1 MSRKTTKMYLLF
13 RLAAV
18 IVPRLPRR
26 WLPPLSVL
34 LGWLAWAIAFKA
46 RRQATA
52 NMLHVLGPEIRTTR
66 LGRRRLR
73 RTVRQMFINNARN
86 YLEGF
91 CLPYVPVEEIVNNII
106 PGGEEHLAA
115 ALARGKGVLIVS
127 AHFGP
132 FDYLSQWLVA
142 RGYELV
148 IPVEQLKDRRM
159 LELMLNLRC
168 SHGIKYL
175 PVGNGTAMRAIL
187 RTLRQNQLVLI
198 TADRAVVG
206 QSVEIPFFGAPAR
219 LPGGPAMLAQRTG
232 AALVGAFGWRLEGT
246 RMQGEFAP
254 ISLAL
259 PEEEQQNPE
268 ALMRSIVQVMERYIG
283 AHPEQWL
290 VFAPVWLDQT
300 GAGSNGQRRQLG
312 TEERG
317 EERGMV
323 SCQ

>member
-1 MSRKTTKMYLLF
+1 LSQKTTTMYLLF

-26 WLPPLSVL
+26 WLPALSVL
-34 LGWLAWAIAFKA
+34 LGWLAWMIAFKA
-46 RRQATA
+46 RRQATV
-52 NMLHVLGPEIRTTR
+52 NMLHVLGPEVQATR
-66 LGRRRLR
+66 PGRRRLR
-73 RTVRQMFINNARN
+73 RTVRRMFINNARN

-91 CLPYVPVEEIVNNII
+91 CLPYVPVEEIVSNII

-159 LELMLNLRC
+159 LELMLSLRC

-206 QSVEIPFFGAPAR
+206 QSIELPFFGATAR

-246 RMQGEFAP
+246 RMQGEFTP

-268 ALMRSIVQVMERYIG
+268 ALMRSIVQVMERYIR

-290 VFAPVWLDQT
+290 VFAPVWLDHAT
-300 GAGSNGQRRQLG
+300 AGAEDQGRQIG
-312 TEERG
+312 AEENG
-317 EERGMV
+317 EEEGMV
-323 SCQ
+323 GCQ